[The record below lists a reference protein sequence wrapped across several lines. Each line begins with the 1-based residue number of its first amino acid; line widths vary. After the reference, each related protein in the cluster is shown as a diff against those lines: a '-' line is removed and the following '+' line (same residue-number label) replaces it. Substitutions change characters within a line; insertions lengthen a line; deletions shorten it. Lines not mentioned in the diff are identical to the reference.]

1 MKQRKE
7 KTQMA
12 NQYKGEI
19 KGKLGDK
26 ERTFRLTFES
36 IVNIENRTSK
46 SIMVVAQELATNKFS
61 FQTVLIV
68 LHEALQGA
76 GGKFVQSAV
85 GDMIMKTNLINS
97 AVLCGNVLATIFVD
111 NDEENKD
118 SDSPLELGE
127 NEQQN
132 TQSSNT

>member
-1 MKQRKE
+1 
-7 KTQMA
+7 MA

-19 KGKLGDK
+19 TGKLGDK
-26 ERTFRLTFES
+26 ERTFRLTFEG
-36 IVNIENRTSK
+36 IVNIESRTGK
-46 SIMVVAQELATNKFS
+46 SILDITNSMSANNYSMKD
-61 FQTVLIV
+61 IV
-68 LHEALQGA
+68 IVMHEALQGA

-127 NEQQN
+127 NEQKNIQSNN
-132 TQSSNT
+132 T

>member
-1 MKQRKE
+1 
-7 KTQMA
+7 MA

-36 IVNIENRTSK
+36 IVNIENRSGK
-46 SIMVVAQELATNKFS
+46 SILDITNNMGQNNYSLKDVV
-61 FQTVLIV
+61 IV
-68 LHEALQGA
+68 MHEALQGA
-76 GGKFVQSAV
+76 GGKFIQSAV
-85 GDMIMKTNLINS
+85 GDMVMKTGLIKV
-97 AVLCGNVLATIFVD
+97 AVLCSEILMTVFTGEKT
-111 NDEENKD
+111 EE
-118 SDSPLELGE
+118 DSPLVQGE

>member
-1 MKQRKE
+1 
-7 KTQMA
+7 MA

-36 IVNIENRTSK
+36 IVNIENKTGK

-76 GGKFVQSAV
+76 GGKYVQSAV
-85 GDMIMKTNLINS
+85 GDMIMKTNLVNS
-97 AVLCGNVLATIFVD
+97 AVLCGDVLSTIFVD
-111 NDEENKD
+111 NDKEKEE
-118 SDSPLELGE
+118 DSPLEQGE
-127 NEQQN
+127 NESKN
-132 TQSSNT
+132 IQSSST

>member
-1 MKQRKE
+1 
-7 KTQMA
+7 MA

-36 IVNIENRTSK
+36 IVNIESRTGK
-46 SIMVVAQELATNKFS
+46 SILDITNSMSANNYSMKD
-61 FQTVLIV
+61 IV
-68 LHEALQGA
+68 IIMHEALAGA
-76 GGKFVQSAV
+76 GGKFAHGAV
-85 GDMIMKTNLINS
+85 GDMVIKDGLLKVAVVCSEILMTVFTGEKTQ
-97 AVLCGNVLATIFVD
+97 V
-111 NDEENKD
+111 
-118 SDSPLELGE
+118 DSPLVQGE

>member
-1 MKQRKE
+1 
-7 KTQMA
+7 MA

-36 IVNIENRTSK
+36 IVNIEERTGK
-46 SIMVVAQELATNKFS
+46 SIMIVAQELSSNKFS
-61 FQTVLIV
+61 FKTILIV

-85 GDMIMKTNLINS
+85 GYMIMKTNLINS

-127 NEQQN
+127 NEQKNIQSNN
-132 TQSSNT
+132 T

>member
-1 MKQRKE
+1 
-7 KTQMA
+7 MA

-36 IVNIENRTSK
+36 IVNIENRTGK
-46 SIMVVAQELATNKFS
+46 SILDITNSMGKNNYSLKDVV
-61 FQTVLIV
+61 IV
-68 LHEALQGA
+68 MHEALQGA
-76 GGKFVQSAV
+76 GGKFIQSAV
-85 GDMIMKTNLINS
+85 GDMVMKTGLMKVSI
-97 AVLCGNVLATIFVD
+97 LCSEILMTVFTGEKTQ
-111 NDEENKD
+111 E
-118 SDSPLELGE
+118 DSPLVQGE